1 LKNQRSAFNGQP
13 EIVFPFICRFS
24 KRIPGNCRGDP
35 DLGELSRAAGRPWGK
50 GRDKL
55 INKTQRR
62 SLRLPHYDYSQAG
75 AYFVTVCTNG
85 RKCLL
90 GEVADNEM
98 RLNGW
103 GKIVQEEWLRTETVR
118 PNVKLDAFIIMP
130 NHLHGIIHLTNVGAT
145 RRVAPTGKEKICGPK
160 MGSLGAILGQ
170 FKSVTAKRIKA
181 SRRNSGVSVWQ
192 RNYYE
197 HVIRNENELHLIREY
212 ILNNPAK
219 WAFDKENPG
228 ASRQRGP
235 QKEIEEILGGLP

>member
-1 LKNQRSAFNGQP
+1 LKNR
-13 EIVFPFICRFS
+13 
-24 KRIPGNCRGDP
+24 
-35 DLGELSRAAGRPWGK
+35 
-50 GRDKL
+50 
-55 INKTQRR
+55 THRR
-62 SLRLPHYDYSQAG
+62 SLRLADYDYTQTG
-75 AYFVTVCTNG
+75 AYFVTVCTDG

-181 SRRNSGVSVWQ
+181 GPRNSGVSVWQ

-197 HVIRNENELHLIREY
+197 HVIRGEDELEKIREY
-212 ILNNPAK
+212 IVYNPQK
-219 WAFDKENPG
+219 WPSDRENPEVSNNRSDHRDEMEIVLERRG
-228 ASRQRGP
+228 DPAGRPYSRRRKQG
-235 QKEIEEILGGLP
+235 